1 MNSNPQF
8 FPPDLFSPAQP
19 GDAAPCHRLPCL
31 CVRTR
36 PRWEKRFAAW
46 LLAQRI
52 PYYLPLV
59 QRRTVSYRKVRT
71 STVPLFPGY
80 VFVWGQYTKAAF
92 TSSGCVVRLLAP
104 RSGREAKNLI
114 DSLRTI
120 ERLLASGAL
129 PEPARQWEAGQR
141 VTVRSGPL
149 EGTTGEFI
157 RDNGNGRLVIR
168 IDLLG
173 LGVAVT
179 LPPDTVLD

>member
-1 MNSNPQF
+1 MKSLSPF

-36 PRWEKRFAAW
+36 PRWEKRFAEW
-46 LLAQRI
+46 LLARRI
-52 PYYLPLV
+52 PHYLPLV
-59 QRRTVSYRKVRT
+59 PRRTVSCRKVRIT
-71 STVPLFPGY
+71 AVPLFPGY
-80 VFVWGQYTKAAF
+80 VFVWGQHTKAAF

-104 RSGREAKNLI
+104 RSEREAKNLI
-114 DSLRTI
+114 DSLRAI
-120 ERLLASGAL
+120 ERLSAAGTLS
-129 PEPARQWEAGQR
+129 EPACQWKPGQR

-149 EGTTGEFI
+149 AGTTGEFI

-168 IDLLG
+168 MDLLG

-179 LPPDTVLD
+179 LPPDTALD